1 MKEETQIGLNRTG
14 VQMSPMD
21 AAELQRAVESA
32 SPEPPGDASE
42 LAALRKSY
50 FTNADPI
57 GSVPLPG
64 SLRGAITTISAKLT
78 GDRPEVLLDK
88 LGERLAFE
96 RTGTRLYDALIAK
109 FDVAQTGIP
118 SMTRGELMKIRNE
131 EMRHFSMLADAIQD
145 VGGDPTAQTPSAD
158 VAGVEAIG
166 LMQVVTDPRTTLAQ
180 SLHAV
185 LVAEMTDNNGWDH
198 LITLAQEN
206 GQIAM
211 ASDFEAARNE
221 ERTHLHSVER
231 WLEEAMFGAPAAAA
245 AAPGQT
251 GAGTGTPPTVH

>member
-1 MKEETQIGLNRTG
+1 MKEDAQMGLNRTG
-14 VQMSPMD
+14 VQMSPLD
-21 AAELQRAVESA
+21 TAELQRAVEAA
-32 SPEPPGDASE
+32 SPEPPGDATA
-42 LAALRKSY
+42 LQNLRKSY

-57 GSVPLPG
+57 GSVPIPG
-64 SLRGAITTISAKLT
+64 TLRGAVTTVTAKLT

-96 RTGTRLYDALIAK
+96 RAGTRLYDALIAK
-109 FDVAQTGIP
+109 FDSAQTGIP
-118 SMTRGELMKIRNE
+118 GMTRDELVKIRND
-131 EMRHFSMLADAIQD
+131 EMRHFSMLADAIEN
-145 VGGDPTAQTPSAD
+145 VGGDPTAQTPCAD

-166 LMQVVTDPRTTLAQ
+166 LIQVVTDPRTTLTQ

-198 LITLAQEN
+198 LITLAQNN
-206 GQIAM
+206 GQTAM

-231 WLEEAMFGAPAAAA
+231 WMEEAIFGAPVPAAAS
-245 AAPGQT
+245 GQQ
-251 GAGTGTPPTVH
+251 AGTATPPTVH